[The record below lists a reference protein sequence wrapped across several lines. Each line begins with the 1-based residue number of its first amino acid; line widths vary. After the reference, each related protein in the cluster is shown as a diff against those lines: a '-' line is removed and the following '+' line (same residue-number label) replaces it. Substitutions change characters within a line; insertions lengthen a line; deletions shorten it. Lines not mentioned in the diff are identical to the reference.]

1 MQFQNTLIVD
11 DRKELSVK
19 YKKQLLTYCNCFAE
33 IMSSENDKF
42 YEYIN
47 ENEPDLILI
56 SDSISQNVGSV
67 CKKIRTTVFN
77 YRPIIVV
84 LSKSDDVH
92 DRINVLN
99 AGADDFLSE
108 PIENEEFIARVNAHL
123 RRRLEDFSSRIT
135 RLPMADITI
144 KVLHHKLS
152 SDEKWAVLM
161 IDIDHF
167 NEYQQIYGDIAAN
180 KMLQTY
186 AAIIKASISKDDY
199 LGQLDKNNFVVIT
212 NVLKAE
218 KLSSFVKYAFD
229 TVANKFYSEK
239 DVKLGYITLEGDDV
253 IGQRISIVTTSIAVV
268 TNQYKNYENYQQLLN
283 ELSSLHKL
291 AKLQPGSFCLT
302 NNPNLCAS
310 DSIEKHERNKILIME
325 KDAALAYLISITLNM
340 QGYITEAISNYDQIY
355 EKIQVFSPDLIILDS
370 GSIEEQRGFE
380 MSEIIKQDACCST
393 IKVIVSTIIHD
404 KQKVLKT
411 GADLYLPKP
420 YNIKELLSWV
430 DRFLKY

>member
-1 MQFQNTLIVD
+1 
-11 DRKELSVK
+11 
-19 YKKQLLTYCNCFAE
+19 
-33 IMSSENDKF
+33 
-42 YEYIN
+42 
-47 ENEPDLILI
+47 
-56 SDSISQNVGSV
+56 
-67 CKKIRTTVFN
+67 
-77 YRPIIVV
+77 
-84 LSKSDDVH
+84 
-92 DRINVLN
+92 LN

-253 IGQRISIVTTSIAVV
+253 IGQRIR
-268 TNQYKNYENYQQLLN
+268 L
-283 ELSSLHKL
+283 
-291 AKLQPGSFCLT
+291 
-302 NNPNLCAS
+302 
-310 DSIEKHERNKILIME
+310 
-325 KDAALAYLISITLNM
+325 
-340 QGYITEAISNYDQIY
+340 
-355 EKIQVFSPDLIILDS
+355 
-370 GSIEEQRGFE
+370 
-380 MSEIIKQDACCST
+380 
-393 IKVIVSTIIHD
+393 
-404 KQKVLKT
+404 
-411 GADLYLPKP
+411 
-420 YNIKELLSWV
+420 
-430 DRFLKY
+430 